1 MPKSEVPEVEN
12 TITDELVQEVAT
24 VLKALSTPIRLRI
37 VCELC
42 TQPRTVSELIQITA
56 VRQTLVS
63 QQLATL
69 RELGIIASRRDGT
82 KMIYRIADENAIKIV
97 SSLCE
102 IYKNKSII

>member
-1 MPKSEVPEVEN
+1 MPRTAIEERN
-12 TITDELVQEVAT
+12 DAITDELVEEVAA
-24 VLKALSTPIRLRI
+24 VLKALSTPIRLRV

-42 TQPRTVSELIQITA
+42 TQPRTVSELIEIVG

-63 QQLATL
+63 QQLAIL
-69 RELGIIASRRDGT
+69 RELGIIDKRRDGT

-102 IYKNKSII
+102 IYKK

>member
-1 MPKSEVPEVEN
+1 MPRTAIEERN
-12 TITDELVQEVAT
+12 DAITDELVEEVAA
-24 VLKALSTPIRLRI
+24 VLKALSTPIRLRV

-42 TQPRTVSELIQITA
+42 TQPRTVSELIEIVG

-63 QQLATL
+63 QQLVIL
-69 RELGIIASRRDGT
+69 RELGIIDKRRDGT

-102 IYKNKSII
+102 IYKK

>member
-1 MPKSEVPEVEN
+1 MPRTAIEERN
-12 TITDELVQEVAT
+12 DAITDELVIEVAM
-24 VLKALSTPIRLRI
+24 VLKALSTPLRLRM

-42 TQPRTVSELIQITA
+42 TQPRTVSELIEIVG

-69 RELGIIASRRDGT
+69 RELGIIDKRRDGT

-102 IYKNKSII
+102 IYKK

>member
-1 MPKSEVPEVEN
+1 MFFTTQKVGW
-12 TITDELVQEVAT
+12 
-24 VLKALSTPIRLRI
+24 RLRM

-42 TQPRTVSELIQITA
+42 TQPRTVSELIEIVG

-69 RELGIIASRRDGT
+69 RELGIIDKRRDGT
-82 KMIYRIADENAIKIV
+82 KMIYRIADENAIKII

-102 IYKNKSII
+102 IYKDSTAN

>member
-1 MPKSEVPEVEN
+1 M
-12 TITDELVQEVAT
+12 
-24 VLKALSTPIRLRI
+24 VLKALSTPLRLRM

-69 RELGIIASRRDGT
+69 RELGIIDKRRDGT

-102 IYKNKSII
+102 IYKK

>member
-1 MPKSEVPEVEN
+1 VPKSAVLEVEN
-12 TITDELVQEVAT
+12 TITDELVEEIAA
-24 VLKALSTPIRLRI
+24 VLKALSTPLRLRM

-42 TQPRTVSELIQITA
+42 TQPRTVSELIQIVG

-69 RELGIIASRRDGT
+69 RELGIIDKRRDGT

-102 IYKNKSII
+102 IYKK

>member
-1 MPKSEVPEVEN
+1 VPRTAIEERN
-12 TITDELVQEVAT
+12 DAITDELVEEVAA
-24 VLKALSTPIRLRI
+24 VLKALSTPIRLRV

-42 TQPRTVSELIQITA
+42 TQPRTVSELIEIVG

-63 QQLATL
+63 QQLAIL
-69 RELGIIASRRDGT
+69 RELGIIDKRRDGT

-102 IYKNKSII
+102 IYKK

>member
-1 MPKSEVPEVEN
+1 VPKTAIEERN
-12 TITDELVQEVAT
+12 DAITDELVQEVAT

-42 TQPRTVSELIQITA
+42 TKPRTVSELIQITA

-102 IYKNKSII
+102 IYKK

>member
-1 MPKSEVPEVEN
+1 MPRTAIEERN
-12 TITDELVQEVAT
+12 DAITDELVTEVAM
-24 VLKALSTPIRLRI
+24 VLKALSTPLRLRM

-42 TQPRTVSELIQITA
+42 TQPRTVSELIEIVG

-69 RELGIIASRRDGT
+69 RELGIIAKRRDGT

-102 IYKNKSII
+102 IYKKIEHV

>member
-1 MPKSEVPEVEN
+1 MPKTVIEE
-12 TITDELVQEVAT
+12 TKGGITDEVVQEVAT
-24 VLKALSTPIRLRI
+24 VLKALSTPLRLRM

-42 TQPRTVSELIQITA
+42 SEPRTVSELIEIVG

-69 RELGIIASRRDGT
+69 RELGIIAKRRDGT
-82 KMIYRIADENAIKIV
+82 KMIYRISDENAIKII

-102 IYKNKSII
+102 IYKK

>member
-1 MPKSEVPEVEN
+1 VPKSVVPEVDN
-12 TITDELVQEVAT
+12 TITDELVEEVAM
-24 VLKALSTPIRLRI
+24 VLKALSTPLRLRM

-42 TQPRTVSELIQITA
+42 TQPRTVSELIEIVG

-69 RELGIIASRRDGT
+69 RELGIIDKRRDGT

-102 IYKNKSII
+102 IYKK

>member
-1 MPKSEVPEVEN
+1 MPKSVVPEVDN
-12 TITDELVQEVAT
+12 TITDELVEEVAM
-24 VLKALSTPIRLRI
+24 VLKALSTPLRLRM

-42 TQPRTVSELIQITA
+42 TQPRTVSELIEIVG

-69 RELGIIASRRDGT
+69 RELGIIDKRRDGT

-102 IYKNKSII
+102 IYKK

>member
-1 MPKSEVPEVEN
+1 MPKSAVADVQN
-12 TITDELVQEVAT
+12 VISDELVVQVAT
-24 VLKALSTPIRLRI
+24 VLKALSTPLRLRM

-42 TQPRTVSELIQITA
+42 AEPRTVSELIQITA

-82 KMIYRIADENAIKIV
+82 KMIYRIADENAIKII

-102 IYKNKSII
+102 IYKGSTTN

>member
-1 MPKSEVPEVEN
+1 MPRSAVPEVEN
-12 TITDELVQEVAT
+12 TITDELVEEVAM
-24 VLKALSTPIRLRI
+24 VLKALSTPLRLRM

-69 RELGIIASRRDGT
+69 RELGIIDKRRDGT

-97 SSLCE
+97 NSLCE
-102 IYKNKSII
+102 IYKK

>member
-1 MPKSEVPEVEN
+1 MPRTAIEERN
-12 TITDELVQEVAT
+12 DAITDELVTEVAM
-24 VLKALSTPIRLRI
+24 VLKALSTPLRLRM

-42 TQPRTVSELIQITA
+42 TQPRTVSELIEIVG

-69 RELGIIASRRDGT
+69 RELGIIDKRRDGT

-102 IYKNKSII
+102 IYKK

>member
-1 MPKSEVPEVEN
+1 MPKTVIRVTKN
-12 TITDELVQEVAT
+12 AITDELVQEVAT
-24 VLKALSTPIRLRI
+24 VLKALSTPLRLRM

-42 TQPRTVSELIQITA
+42 AEPRTVSELIQITA

-82 KMIYRIADENAIKIV
+82 KMIYRIADENAIKII

-102 IYKNKSII
+102 IYKGSTTN

>member
-1 MPKSEVPEVEN
+1 MPKSVVPEVDN
-12 TITDELVQEVAT
+12 TITDELVEEVAM
-24 VLKALSTPIRLRI
+24 VLKALSTPLRLRM

-42 TQPRTVSELIQITA
+42 TQPRTVSEIIEIVG

-69 RELGIIASRRDGT
+69 RELGIIDKRRDGT

-102 IYKNKSII
+102 IYKK

>member
-1 MPKSEVPEVEN
+1 VSKSVIEETKN
-12 TITDELVQEVAT
+12 AITDELVQEVAT

-42 TQPRTVSELIQITA
+42 AQPRTVSELIQITA

-69 RELGIIASRRDGT
+69 RELGIITCRRDGT
-82 KMIYRIADENAIKIV
+82 KMIYRIADENATKIV

-102 IYKNKSII
+102 IYKK

>member
-42 TQPRTVSELIQITA
+42 TQPSTVSELIQITA

-69 RELGIIASRRDGT
+69 RKLGIIDKRRDGT
-82 KMIYRIADENAIKIV
+82 KMIYRIADENAIKIF

-102 IYKNKSII
+102 IYKK

>member
-1 MPKSEVPEVEN
+1 VPKSVVPEVDN
-12 TITDELVQEVAT
+12 TITDELVEEVAM
-24 VLKALSTPIRLRI
+24 VLKALSTPLRLRM

-42 TQPRTVSELIQITA
+42 TQPRTVSEIIEIVG

-69 RELGIIASRRDGT
+69 RELGIIDKRRDGT

-102 IYKNKSII
+102 IYKK

>member
-1 MPKSEVPEVEN
+1 MPRSAVLEVEN
-12 TITDELVQEVAT
+12 TITDELVEEVAM
-24 VLKALSTPIRLRI
+24 VLKALSTPLRLRM

-42 TQPRTVSELIQITA
+42 TQPRTVSELIEIVG

-69 RELGIIASRRDGT
+69 RELGIIDTRRDGT

-97 SSLCE
+97 SSLCD
-102 IYKNKSII
+102 IYKK